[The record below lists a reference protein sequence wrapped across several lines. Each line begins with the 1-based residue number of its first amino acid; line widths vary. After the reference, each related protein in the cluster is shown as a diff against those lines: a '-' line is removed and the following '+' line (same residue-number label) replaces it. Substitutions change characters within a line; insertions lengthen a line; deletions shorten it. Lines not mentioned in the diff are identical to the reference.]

1 VIKWNISSD
10 GTLTIW
16 RNEIEIV
23 KVFIPAKQRA
33 EMILDLVKS
42 LK

>member
-1 VIKWNISSD
+1 VIRWNISGD
-10 GTLTIW
+10 GILTIW
-16 RNEIEIV
+16 RNDVEIV